1 MPADPAV
8 GNAPGSPRRDPRP
21 MATLT
26 PVSPDERRDALAGRL
41 FEATLGAFELLSVYL
56 GDRLGLYAALRE
68 RGASTSDELA
78 TAAGIDARYARE
90 WLEQQAVAS
99 FLEVDSTD
107 AEPGARR
114 YSLPDGHAE
123 VVLEPDDVALMAP
136 MARFVVGAAQAM
148 PLLMRA
154 YRTGEGVAWA
164 DYGADVVEA
173 QAAINRPQFGNHL
186 ATSWIPALP
195 DIEARLR
202 STSGGRVAD
211 VGCGTGWSTIA
222 IARGFPNARVDG
234 LDVDA
239 GSIEAANATLAQ
251 IGEGLNER
259 VTFAARDAAD
269 PALAGRYDLVTI
281 FEALHDM
288 AQPVPVLRA
297 ARGLLAPGG
306 AVLVADERVAD
317 RFTAPGDETERLM
330 YAYSIMMC
338 LANGLA
344 DQPSVATGTVLRPS
358 AIEAMARDA
367 GFTRMTVL
375 PIEHDTFRFYRLDP

>member
-1 MPADPAV
+1 MT
-8 GNAPGSPRRDPRP
+8 
-21 MATLT
+21 TLT

-68 RGASTSDELA
+68 RGASTPDELA

-99 FLEVDSTD
+99 LLEVDSTD

-114 YSLPDGHAE
+114 YSLPDGLAE

-164 DYGADVVEA
+164 EYGADVVEA

-195 DIEARLR
+195 DIDERLR
-202 STSGGRVAD
+202 SGSGGRVAD

-222 IARGFPNARVDG
+222 IARGYPNARVDG

-239 GSIEAANATLAQ
+239 GSIEAANATLAEV
-251 IGEGLNER
+251 GEGLQER
-259 VTFAARDAAD
+259 ITFAARDAAD

-297 ARGLLAPGG
+297 ARDLLAPGG

-330 YAYSIMMC
+330 YAYSIVMC
-338 LANGLA
+338 LANGMA

-358 AIEAMARDA
+358 AIEAMAGDA
-367 GFTRMTVL
+367 GFARMTIL